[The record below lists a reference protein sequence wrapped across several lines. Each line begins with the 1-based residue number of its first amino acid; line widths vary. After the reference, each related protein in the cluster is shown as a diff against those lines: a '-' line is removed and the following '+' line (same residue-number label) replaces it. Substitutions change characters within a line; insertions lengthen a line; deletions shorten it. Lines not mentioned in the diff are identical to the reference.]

1 MKKIICLLLM
11 VCCIFVGCGKNEDIS
26 NSSSNSEKESE
37 SSEIKE
43 NEGGDSVDT
52 ILSFSDENMDK
63 IITTPTFDISQ
74 YTADASNN
82 IKTYELFASGMCLQR
97 DAINRIWG
105 KASSTNNIA
114 AEINGNVYYGS
125 VKSREWE
132 IYLPKMQAGGPY
144 ELTIISEMGRL
155 TLTDI
160 YIGEVFLLSGQSNME
175 WQPQHSGEVLKDM
188 YATSDCENNQI
199 RMLQMGWSTPTEP
212 TNEAIRYSQWKWANQ
227 STIPNFTAVGYL
239 FGKQMQEELGCPVG
253 LIANPV
259 GGSSI
264 EFWLSQENYDKVQ
277 ESYNSYTTN
286 ETYMTPCLGYNGML
300 YPLTGLNVRG
310 VLWYQGESNAFGTQQ
325 YYDIALQIF
334 MSQCREMFNNEQLS
348 FTICQLARYEGNP
361 YAYSIVNERIN
372 HVALNDPYVI
382 VARNLDLGDWFNIH
396 PADKYEIGRRAAYE
410 TLRVFF
416 KKDKP
421 APIEVV
427 DYTFNMD
434 GSVTIDLSR
443 DAKLVNGTNGFEV
456 YVDGKYTYACNVNV
470 QGNQL
475 TVTAD
480 GEITKLRYGYT
491 CKMTEEVK
499 NDVSKMVTVYDDN
512 GFPLDLFL
520 IAKQNSADESVTMVT
535 PSLTAGYYDSGYMI
549 TSNEE
554 NDEYIITKYASAV
567 QWEGAMLDVMDY
579 SSSYSSFVIKF
590 TTTNVR
596 NFSIELIVSGGD
608 PDWAENISVYQT
620 MIEDGLHEVYIDF
633 STVQP
638 ISTTNWDYVS
648 GYYIKYYQIVA
659 VKIVLDTAVGSA
671 DDLIKEDATCI
682 IHEFTFKVK

>member
-1 MKKIICLLLM
+1 M
-11 VCCIFVGCGKNEDIS
+11 VCCIFVGCGKNDDIS
-26 NSSSNSEKESE
+26 NSSLNSEKESA

-43 NEGGDSVDT
+43 NEVGDSVDT

-63 IITTPTFDISQ
+63 IITAPTFDISQ

-114 AEINGNVYYGS
+114 AEINGNVYYGR

-144 ELTIISEMGRL
+144 ELTIISELGRL

-188 YATSDCENNQI
+188 YATSDCENGQI
-199 RMLQMGWSTPTEP
+199 RILQMGWSTPSEP

-277 ESYNSYTTN
+277 ESYNSYITN

-348 FTICQLARYEGNP
+348 FTVCQLARYEGNP

-372 HVALNDPYVI
+372 HVSLNDPYVV

-427 DYTFNMD
+427 DYTFNTD

-456 YVDGKYTYACNVNV
+456 YVDGKYTYTCNVNI

-520 IAKQNSADESVTMVT
+520 IAKQNSADGSVTTVA

-579 SSSYSSFVIKF
+579 LFI
-590 TTTNVR
+590 
-596 NFSIELIVSGGD
+596 L
-608 PDWAENISVYQT
+608 
-620 MIEDGLHEVYIDF
+620 
-633 STVQP
+633 
-638 ISTTNWDYVS
+638 
-648 GYYIKYYQIVA
+648 
-659 VKIVLDTAVGSA
+659 
-671 DDLIKEDATCI
+671 
-682 IHEFTFKVK
+682 